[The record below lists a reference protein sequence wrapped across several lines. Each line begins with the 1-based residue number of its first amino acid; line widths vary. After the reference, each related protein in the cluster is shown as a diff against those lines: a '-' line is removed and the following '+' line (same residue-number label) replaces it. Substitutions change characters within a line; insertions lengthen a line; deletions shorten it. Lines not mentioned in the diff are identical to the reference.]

1 MHPLVAFLQT
11 TATWDAVKIYGCV
24 CDSNWVVGL
33 LPGET
38 QEPTF
43 FGADCSLSTN
53 LFVLSLTLAELAP
66 HPTLPR
72 ASPCNFPE
80 HCPSGDDPMT
90 TADETDCGGKK
101 WNGAASGEGHTGNLC
116 HVDCANRGR
125 VRRRCAAAATN
136 GILSQACFLVVCVC
150 GNQTGKCDYSSGLCK
165 CFAGYSGEAC
175 TAQDAL
181 ATG

>member
-53 LFVLSLTLAELAP
+53 LFVLSLTLALLNWRLIP
-66 HPTLPR
+66 YPTSRLPLHLPR
-72 ASPCNFPE
+72 ALPE
-80 HCPSGDDPMT
+80 
-90 TADETDCGGKK
+90 
-101 WNGAASGEGHTGNLC
+101 W
-116 HVDCANRGR
+116 R
-125 VRRRCAAAATN
+125 
-136 GILSQACFLVVCVC
+136 
-150 GNQTGKCDYSSGLCK
+150 
-165 CFAGYSGEAC
+165 
-175 TAQDAL
+175 
-181 ATG
+181 